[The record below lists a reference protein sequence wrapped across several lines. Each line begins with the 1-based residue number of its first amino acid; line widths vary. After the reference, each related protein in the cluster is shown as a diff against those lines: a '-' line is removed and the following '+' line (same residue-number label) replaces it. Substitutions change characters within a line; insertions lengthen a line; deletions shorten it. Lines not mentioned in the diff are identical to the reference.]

1 MTDID
6 SDSGG
11 RRRRRGGGAGKEVAE
26 KWEFRKVA
34 FRNFPRENC
43 ISRQRHAIIEHGCRA
58 RFLIS

>member
-11 RRRRRGGGAGKEVAE
+11 RRRRRRGGAGKEVAE

-43 ISRQRHAIIEHGCRA
+43 ISRQRHAIIEHG
-58 RFLIS
+58 